1 MGSFSLMHW
10 VIVLV
15 LVIILFGTKK
25 LRNAGSDF
33 GAFLKGFKKEITDD
47 DDKSEIINEEVI
59 KPEKTASDSN

>member
-10 VIVLV
+10 IIVLV

-47 DDKSEIINEEVI
+47 NKSEIINEEGT
-59 KPEKTASDSN
+59 KPEKTVSDSD